1 MWALRSFGGWGN
13 NAAEQGALTRAELYE
28 GFNAQDVRSKLDD
41 MSTGLCQSFATV
53 NSNLCQGFGSVNSN
67 MAAGFTGINAGIA
80 ENRFAQQQCCCELR
94 QEISNLSAENYK
106 NTCEI
111 TNAIHAEGEA
121 TRALINEN
129 NLQALRDKLADKDR
143 DILDAN
149 LQLSQKEQ
157 NETLI
162 DVLRPVSRPAYI
174 TCSPY
179 TPANSYCAGN
189 CGYGSWV
196 GA

>member
-1 MWALRSFGGWGN
+1 MEGNLSAADIMAMTKNNDDGYMNGIWSNPFVYLIWMWALRSFGGWGG

-41 MSTGLCQSFATV
+41 MSAGLCQSFATV

-67 MAAGFTGINAGIA
+67 MAAGFTGVNAGIA

-111 TNAIHAEGEA
+111 TTAIHAEGEA

-129 NLQALRDKLADKDR
+129 TLQALRDRK
-143 DILDAN
+143 
-149 LQLSQKEQ
+149 S
-157 NETLI
+157 
-162 DVLRPVSRPAYI
+162 VV
-174 TCSPY
+174 
-179 TPANSYCAGN
+179 
-189 CGYGSWV
+189 
-196 GA
+196 